1 VVQKW
6 YFIYILMNQGG
17 AALYTGVTNDLCSRV
32 VQHRSG
38 AGGGFSSRY
47 RTEKLV
53 HFEIFQDVKA
63 AIAREKQ
70 IKSWRRSRKD
80 ALIRSKN
87 PEFLDLADEAARVMA
102 ELRSRIG

>member
-1 VVQKW
+1 VQKW
-6 YFIYILMNQGG
+6 YFIYMLMNQSGSV
-17 AALYTGVTNDLCSRV
+17 LYTGVTNDLCARV
-32 VQHRSG
+32 LQHRSREG
-38 AGGGFSSRY
+38 RGFSAKYGAER
-47 RTEKLV
+47 LV

-87 PEFLDLADEAARVMA
+87 PEFLDLADQAAKVMA
-102 ELRSRIG
+102 ELRFRSG